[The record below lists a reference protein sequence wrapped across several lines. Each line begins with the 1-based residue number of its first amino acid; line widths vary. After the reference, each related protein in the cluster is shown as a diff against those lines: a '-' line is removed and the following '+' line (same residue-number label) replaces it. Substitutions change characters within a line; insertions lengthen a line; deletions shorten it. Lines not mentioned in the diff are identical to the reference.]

1 MKTSTLSLAAISL
14 LQLAVAQPHRRHAHE
29 AFHAKKDVTVRDD
42 SSVARV
48 IVYVDQNGNAVSTS
62 TQLPAAQ
69 TEAPVAPAAP
79 SPTPEAAA
87 PIVADKAVDTNP
99 SSASSESAP
108 SPSASSGS
116 DSSAPSTGGYGLTYS
131 PYNKDGSCKTA
142 DQVLMD
148 FGGFGSGYS
157 TVRTYGIDCDT
168 VSTVVAAAKAHGMK
182 VFQGIFDIADIAG
195 SVKEIV
201 SAVNGDWS
209 TIHTISVGNELVNSG
224 KSSASAV
231 VDAMSA
237 ARKQLRAAGYN
248 GPVVTCDT
256 LVATLANPSL
266 CDNADYCAVNSHPF
280 FDPNTDATS
289 AGKFLTTSIE
299 SLKSKLA
306 DSAQNIV
313 ITETGWPSKGST
325 NGLAIPSSS
334 NQKAAISAIK
344 SAFESAPDNVML
356 FNPYN
361 MMWKTSTADQF
372 EAEQWWGFLGECPSG

>member
-1 MKTSTLSLAAISL
+1 M
-14 LQLAVAQPHRRHAHE
+14 
-29 AFHAKKDVTVRDD
+29 TVRDD
-42 SSVARV
+42 SNVARV
-48 IVYVDQNGNAVSTS
+48 IVYVDQNGNAVSTT

-69 TEAPVAPAAP
+69 TEAPVASATP
-79 SPTPEAAA
+79 SPTPAAVA
-87 PIVADKAVDTNP
+87 PVVADKVADTNA
-99 SSASSESAP
+99 SSASSDSAP

-116 DSSAPSTGGYGLTYS
+116 DASTGGYGLTYS
-131 PYNKDGSCKTA
+131 PYNSDGTCKTA
-142 DQVLMD
+142 DQVLKD

-157 TVRTYGIDCDT
+157 TVRTYGIDCNT

-182 VFQGIFDIADIAG
+182 VFQGIFDISDIAG

-231 VDAMSA
+231 VDAMST
-237 ARKQLRAAGYN
+237 ARTQLRAAGYN

-280 FDPNTDATS
+280 FDPNTDATN
-289 AGKFLTTSIE
+289 AGTFLTKSIE
-299 SLKSKLA
+299 SLKAKLA
-306 DSAQNIV
+306 NSSQTVV
-313 ITETGWPSKGST
+313 ITETGWPSKGNT

-334 NQKAAISAIK
+334 NQQTAIAAIK
-344 SAFESAPDNVML
+344 SAFQSAPDGVML

-361 MMWKTSTADQF
+361 MMWKTSSADQF
-372 EAEQWWGFLGECPSG
+372 DAEQWWGFLGECPSG

>member
-1 MKTSTLSLAAISL
+1 MRAATLSLAAISL

-42 SSVARV
+42 SNVARV
-48 IVYVDQNGNAVSTS
+48 IVYVDQNGNPVSTT
-62 TQLPAAQ
+62 TQLPTAQ
-69 TEAPVAPAAP
+69 TQAAVAPASP

-87 PIVADKAVDTNP
+87 PVVADKVADTNA
-99 SSASSESAP
+99 SSASSDSAP
-108 SPSASSGS
+108 SASASS
-116 DSSAPSTGGYGLTYS
+116 DASTTGYGLTYS
-131 PYNKDGSCKTA
+131 PYNKDGTCKTA
-142 DQVLMD
+142 DQVLTD

-182 VFQGIFDIADIAG
+182 VFQGIFDITDIEG
-195 SVKEIV
+195 SVKDIV

-224 KSSASAV
+224 KSSAATV
-231 VDAMSA
+231 VEAMSS
-237 ARKQLRAAGYN
+237 ARTLLRAAGYN

-280 FDPNTDATS
+280 FDPNTDASS
-289 AGKFLTTSIE
+289 AGTFLTRSIE

-306 DSAQNIV
+306 NSSQTVV
-313 ITETGWPSKGST
+313 ITETGWPSQGST

-334 NQKAAISAIK
+334 NQETAIAAIK
-344 SAFESAPDNVML
+344 SAFQSAPDGVML

-361 MMWKTSTADQF
+361 MMWKTSSADQF
-372 EAEQWWGFLGECPSG
+372 GAEQWWGFLGDCPSG

>member
-1 MKTSTLSLAAISL
+1 MKTATLSLAALSL
-14 LQLAVAQPHRRHAHE
+14 LQLAIAQPHRRHAHE

-42 SSVARV
+42 SNVARV
-48 IVYVDQNGNAVSTS
+48 IVYVDQNGTPVSTT
-62 TQLPAAQ
+62 TQLPTVQTAA
-69 TEAPVAPAAP
+69 AVASATP
-79 SPTPEAAA
+79 SSTPEAAA
-87 PIVADKAVDTNP
+87 PVVADKVADTASSS
-99 SSASSESAP
+99 SSASASSA
-108 SPSASSGS
+108 SASSSS
-116 DSSAPSTGGYGLTYS
+116 DSTSGYGLTYS
-131 PYNKDGSCKTA
+131 PYNSDGTCKTA
-142 DQVLMD
+142 AQVLLD

-182 VFQGIFDIADIAG
+182 VFQGIFDISDIDG
-195 SVKEIV
+195 SVADIV

-224 KSSASAV
+224 QSSASAV
-231 VDAMSA
+231 VAAMSS
-237 ARKQLRAAGYN
+237 ARTLLRAAGYT

-280 FDPNTDATS
+280 FDPNTDASS
-289 AGKFLTTSIE
+289 AGTFLTRSIE

-306 DSAQNIV
+306 DSTQTVV
-313 ITETGWPSKGST
+313 ITETGWPSQGST
-325 NGLAIPSSS
+325 NGLAVPSSS
-334 NQKAAISAIK
+334 NQKTAIAAIKA
-344 SAFESAPDNVML
+344 AFESAPDGVML

-372 EAEQWWGFLGECPSG
+372 EAEQWWGFLGACPSG

>member
-1 MKTSTLSLAAISL
+1 MTARDNSDI
-14 LQLAVAQPHRRHAHE
+14 AH
-29 AFHAKKDVTVRDD
+29 
-42 SSVARV
+42 V
-48 IVYVDQNGNAVSTS
+48 IVYVDQNGTPVST
-62 TQLPAAQ
+62 TTKLPTAQ
-69 TEAPVAPAAP
+69 TKAPVAPAAP

-87 PIVADKAVDTNP
+87 PIVADKVADTD
-99 SSASSESAP
+99 AS
-108 SPSASSGS
+108 SASSGS
-116 DSSAPSTGGYGLTYS
+116 DASTPSTSGYGLTYS
-131 PYNKDGSCKTA
+131 PYNKDGTCKTA

-157 TVRTYGIDCDT
+157 TVRTYGVDCDT

-182 VFQGIFDIADIAG
+182 VFQGIFDITDIDE
-195 SVKEIV
+195 SVKNIV

-209 TIHTISVGNELVNSG
+209 IIHTISVGNELVNSG

-231 VDAMSA
+231 VEAMSS
-237 ARKQLRAAGYN
+237 ARTLLRAAGYN

-280 FDPNTDATS
+280 FDPNTDASS
-289 AGKFLTTSIE
+289 AGSFLTRSIE

-306 DSAQNIV
+306 NSSQNVV
-313 ITETGWPSKGST
+313 ITETGWPSKGSA

-334 NQKAAISAIK
+334 NQETAIAAIK
-344 SAFESAPDNVML
+344 SAFQSAPDNVML

-361 MMWKTSTADQF
+361 MLWKTSNPGQF
-372 EAEQWWGFLGECPSG
+372 EAEQWWGFLGDCPSG

>member
-1 MKTSTLSLAAISL
+1 MPT
-14 LQLAVAQPHRRHAHE
+14 
-29 AFHAKKDVTVRDD
+29 
-42 SSVARV
+42 
-48 IVYVDQNGNAVSTS
+48 
-62 TQLPAAQ
+62 AQ
-69 TEAPVAPAAP
+69 TEAAVAPVAP

-87 PIVADKAVDTNP
+87 PIVADKVADTNA
-99 SSASSESAP
+99 SSSSSESAP
-108 SPSASSGS
+108 SASASSGS
-116 DSSAPSTGGYGLTYS
+116 DATEPSTAGYGLTYS
-131 PYNKDGSCKTA
+131 PYNKDGTCKTA

-182 VFQGIFDIADIAG
+182 VFQGIFDITDIDG
-195 SVKEIV
+195 SVKDIV

-231 VDAMSA
+231 IEAMSS
-237 ARKQLRAAGYN
+237 ARTLLRAAGYN

-280 FDPNTDATS
+280 FDPNTDASS
-289 AGKFLTTSIE
+289 AGSFLTRSIE

-306 DSAQNIV
+306 DSSQNVV

-334 NQKAAISAIK
+334 NQETAIAAIK

-361 MMWKTSTADQF
+361 MMWKTSSPDQF

>member
-1 MKTSTLSLAAISL
+1 MKTATLSLAALSL

-29 AFHAKKDVTVRDD
+29 AFHAKKDVTARDNSD
-42 SSVARV
+42 IAHV
-48 IVYVDQNGNAVSTS
+48 IVYVDQNGTPVST
-62 TQLPAAQ
+62 TTKLPTAQ
-69 TEAPVAPAAP
+69 TKAPVAPAAP

-87 PIVADKAVDTNP
+87 PIVADKVADTD
-99 SSASSESAP
+99 AS
-108 SPSASSGS
+108 SASSGS
-116 DSSAPSTGGYGLTYS
+116 DASTPSTSGYGLTYS
-131 PYNKDGSCKTA
+131 PYNKDGTCKTA

-157 TVRTYGIDCDT
+157 TVRTYGVDCDT

-182 VFQGIFDIADIAG
+182 VFQGIFDITDIDE
-195 SVKEIV
+195 SVKNIV

-209 TIHTISVGNELVNSG
+209 IIHTISVGNELVNSG

-231 VDAMSA
+231 VEAMSS
-237 ARKQLRAAGYN
+237 ARTLLRAAGYN

-280 FDPNTDATS
+280 FDPNTDASS
-289 AGKFLTTSIE
+289 AGSFLTRSIE

-306 DSAQNIV
+306 NSSQNVV
-313 ITETGWPSKGST
+313 ITETGWPSKGSA

-334 NQKAAISAIK
+334 NQETAIAAIK
-344 SAFESAPDNVML
+344 SAFQSAPDNVML

-361 MMWKTSTADQF
+361 MLWKTSNPGQF
-372 EAEQWWGFLGECPSG
+372 EAEQWWGFLGDCPSG

>member
-1 MKTSTLSLAAISL
+1 MKTATLSLAVISL

-42 SSVARV
+42 SNAARV
-48 IVYVDQNGNAVSTS
+48 IVYVDQNGNPVSTT

-69 TEAPVAPAAP
+69 TEAPAVP

-87 PIVADKAVDTNP
+87 PVVADKVADTNP
-99 SSASSESAP
+99 SSASSDSAP
-108 SPSASSGS
+108 SASASSE
-116 DSSAPSTGGYGLTYS
+116 PSTGGYGLTYS
-131 PYNKDGSCKTA
+131 PYNKDGTCKTA

-148 FGGFGSGYS
+148 FDGFGSGYS
-157 TVRTYGIDCDT
+157 TVRTYGIDCNT

-182 VFQGIFDIADIAG
+182 VFQGIFDITDIDG
-195 SVKEIV
+195 SVQEIV

-209 TIHTISVGNELVNSG
+209 IIHTISVGNELVNSG
-224 KSSASAV
+224 KSSAASV
-231 VDAMSA
+231 VEAMSS
-237 ARKQLRAAGYN
+237 ARTLLRAAGYN

-256 LVATLANPSL
+256 LVATLENPSL

-280 FDPNTDATS
+280 FDSNTAAIS
-289 AGKFLTTSIE
+289 AGTFLTRSIE

-306 DSAQNIV
+306 DSSQTVV
-313 ITETGWPSKGST
+313 ITETGWPSKGNT
-325 NGLAIPSSS
+325 NGLAIPSLL
-334 NQKAAISAIK
+334 NQKVAITAIK
-344 SAFESAPDNVML
+344 TAFLTAPENVML

-361 MMWKTSTADQF
+361 MMWKTSNADQF